1 MKPASLPFFLHTVPA
16 GFPSPADDY
25 LEKTLDLNT
34 YLIQKPA
41 ATFLVRVSGD
51 SMIGAGIENGDLLII
66 DRSQTPKDR
75 SIVLAIVGGEF
86 TVKRLH
92 RRAGATKLIPENRNY
107 PILDVTH
114 LSDFEIC
121 GVVIHAIKSFK

>member
-1 MKPASLPFFLHTVPA
+1 MKAA

-25 LEKTLDLNT
+25 LEKTLDLNQ

-51 SMIGAGIENGDLLII
+51 SMTGAGIEDGDLLII

-86 TVKRLH
+86 TVKRLY
-92 RRAGATKLIPENRNY
+92 RRNGVTKLLPENRNY

-114 LSDFEIC
+114 LGDFEIC